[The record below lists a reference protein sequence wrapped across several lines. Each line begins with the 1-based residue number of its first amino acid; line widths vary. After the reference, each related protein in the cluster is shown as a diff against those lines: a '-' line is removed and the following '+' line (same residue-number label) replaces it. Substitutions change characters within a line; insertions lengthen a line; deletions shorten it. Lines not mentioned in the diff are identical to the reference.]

1 MSSRPSEAR
10 LLPTLGLFTT
20 ITIVV
25 GGMIGSGIFRN
36 PSTMAAMVQSP
47 ELLLGVWVVAGLV
60 SLFGALTNAEVAGLI
75 PATGGQYQYFRTM
88 YGDFTAY
95 MYGWALF
102 AVIQTGSIASISFV
116 FSEYFATL
124 FPLWELPPSTVQAFA
139 VHLPFG
145 TIYPLGSIG
154 VKLLTCALVTLLTF
168 INTVGVREGGRVQAL
183 FTTAKVAAILF
194 LVGAAFLFG
203 DGSVTHITAEGSA
216 PPPVG
221 SALFLALVMAMNKAL
236 WSYDGW
242 NNITYVAGEVKE
254 PQRTIPRALMIG
266 TATTMAVYVLI
277 NIAYL
282 YILPIDA
289 LGASTSVAA
298 DVARAVFGPFGLTF
312 VAVAVM
318 VSTLGTSNGTILA
331 SSRVYYAMAVD
342 GMFFRSLATVH
353 PTHHT
358 PTRSLWWQL
367 GWTSVLIFSGTFD
380 MLTDMLIFVS
390 WVFYGLG
397 AYGVFVLRRRM
408 PEAHRPYRTWGYPVV
423 PIVFIA
429 FAVVFLVF
437 TIVSDVKNYA
447 DGTSP
452 VINSLW
458 GMILLA
464 AGIPFYVM
472 FRRRAQDDA
481 PRTSRQG

>member
-168 INTVGVREGGRVQAL
+168 INTVGVREGGRS
-183 FTTAKVAAILF
+183 
-194 LVGAAFLFG
+194 
-203 DGSVTHITAEGSA
+203 D
-216 PPPVG
+216 PVPCRCG
-221 SALFLALVMAMNKAL
+221 
-236 WSYDGW
+236 
-242 NNITYVAGEVKE
+242 
-254 PQRTIPRALMIG
+254 
-266 TATTMAVYVLI
+266 
-277 NIAYL
+277 
-282 YILPIDA
+282 LP
-289 LGASTSVAA
+289 
-298 DVARAVFGPFGLTF
+298 
-312 VAVAVM
+312 
-318 VSTLGTSNGTILA
+318 
-331 SSRVYYAMAVD
+331 
-342 GMFFRSLATVH
+342 
-353 PTHHT
+353 
-358 PTRSLWWQL
+358 
-367 GWTSVLIFSGTFD
+367 
-380 MLTDMLIFVS
+380 
-390 WVFYGLG
+390 
-397 AYGVFVLRRRM
+397 
-408 PEAHRPYRTWGYPVV
+408 
-423 PIVFIA
+423 
-429 FAVVFLVF
+429 
-437 TIVSDVKNYA
+437 
-447 DGTSP
+447 
-452 VINSLW
+452 
-458 GMILLA
+458 
-464 AGIPFYVM
+464 
-472 FRRRAQDDA
+472 FRRRLRDA
-481 PRTSRQG
+481 YHGRRFRPAPCWKCAVPCAGDGDEQGVVVI